1 MWNNAAP
8 ISEKDARGAQLC
20 RADKRKERC
29 RPAKILRGGNSF
41 GRTAAFH
48 GFCAPAFVRR
58 ARPVSESAS
67 PRFRVGVSPVLE
79 LASPRFEAAFPF
91 IPTAFPCNGAA
102 VFPLARGP
110 FVWAALFPL
119 SGGVFCFTSPP
130 LSLRGSEQGKAHR
143 QGKVRKNGS
152 RLKIKT
158 RARESDK
165 GGKREGRG
173 KTKNK
178 DLRTKGRRRRRK
190 KKRQKGERKKA
201 VQGRGKEKA
210 REKRGRGEIEGAP
223 KAG

>member
-8 ISEKDARGAQLC
+8 ISEKNTRGAQHR

-67 PRFRVGVSPVLE
+67 PRFGG
-79 LASPRFEAAFPF
+79 ASSF
-91 IPTAFPCNGAA
+91 IPTAFPYIGAA
-102 VFPLARGP
+102 VFPLAGGP
-110 FVWAALFPL
+110 FVWATLFPL
-119 SGGVFCFTSPP
+119 SGGACLPLRCPSVFAGFGTGKSA
-130 LSLRGSEQGKAHR
+130 SSRQSEEKREPFKNQDKSAGKR
-143 QGKVRKNGS
+143 Q
-152 RLKIKT
+152 
-158 RARESDK
+158 

-173 KTKNK
+173 KTKNR
-178 DLRTKGRRRRRK
+178 DLRTKGWRRRGK